1 MFIHFKTD
9 NTVTLP
15 GFEAEITFEE
25 KGKLFL
31 RRWNTVKYKKTEIFL
46 HVNVAMSY
54 KLLVCESLKNGLQ
67 QFILCNN
74 RSGR

>member
-31 RRWNTVKYKKTEIFL
+31 RRWNTV
-46 HVNVAMSY
+46 HVNVA
-54 KLLVCESLKNGLQ
+54 KFHHDIGN
-67 QFILCNN
+67 FN
-74 RSGR
+74 